1 MEKIND
7 ITINQNQFE
16 RNKESTIKLL
26 KQFGVLIIPSFYS
39 DDVIEK
45 LNSEF
50 AQLLEQKQPYIK
62 NVPYSNGKAA
72 YALTKEIEKDIYPV
86 TIETYTAP
94 FMAELTESYFG
105 KKVKS
110 NIGIYFVKDVVGSK
124 HIANDLHFD
133 VQQSLKFFIYLN
145 DATAENGAFYAVPG
159 SHKEAQKLRA
169 KYGSEINY
177 ENRELSRELPVKD
190 SDAIPIEGKAGSL
203 IIFDTD
209 VFHKAGTVHS
219 GERRVMRGY
228 SEFVIASPSPKKIQ
242 PKESF
247 FKRAIKKITG

>member
-1 MEKIND
+1 MNSIDKIVVSKAKFESNKNEV
-7 ITINQNQFE
+7 IT
-16 RNKESTIKLL
+16 LL
-26 KQFGVLIIPSFYS
+26 KEYGVLIIPSFYS
-39 DDVIEK
+39 SETIEN

-50 AQLLEQKQPYIK
+50 SELLEQKQAYIK
-62 NVPYSNGKAA
+62 NVPYSDGKAA
-72 YALTKEIEKDIYPV
+72 YALTKDLEKNIYP
-86 TIETYTAP
+86 TTLETYNAP
-94 FMAELTESYFG
+94 FMDALTEMYFC

-145 DATAENGAFYAVPG
+145 DTSAENGAFYAVPG
-159 SHKEAQKLRA
+159 SHKEAQKLRK

-209 VFHKAGTVHS
+209 VFHKAGTVHK

-228 SEFVIASPSPKKIQ
+228 SEFVISSPPPKKSQ
-242 PKESF
+242 LKESF
-247 FKRAIKKITG
+247 LKRAIKKITG